1 MKSLTNYI
9 IENEADGK
17 NGHYEKFYDEDI
29 GETVEVWF
37 ANDPT
42 PEEVKNQIK
51 KDNYADKCFKEQQ
64 ERKRLNLDELEDNVW
79 DLQTELK
86 NLHKNF
92 ISIQSDQE
100 DEIGNAKTDEEK
112 DNLAQ
117 KYGEKFNQVS
127 KKQQDIKK
135 KLVVAKNKLN
145 KAKKEFDNFRD
156 KLWDI
161 DI

>member
-1 MKSLTNYI
+1 MRI
-9 IENEADGK
+9 ISVLDEFIRK
-17 NGHYEKFYDEDI
+17 EKFTNPI
-29 GETVEVWF
+29 KS
-37 ANDPT
+37 
-42 PEEVKNQIK
+42 EELRNELFLDFDNFHQPKIK
-51 KDNYADKCFKEQQ
+51 KDNYADKCSKEQQ

-156 KLWDI
+156 KL
-161 DI
+161 

>member
-1 MKSLTNYI
+1 MKSLINYI
-9 IENEADGK
+9 IENQADGK
-17 NGHYEKFYDEDI
+17 NGHYAKFYDEDI

-37 ANDPT
+37 ADDPT

-51 KDNYADKCFKEQQ
+51 KDNYADKCSKEQQ
-64 ERKRLNLDELEDNVW
+64 ECKRLNLDELEDKVW
-79 DLQTELK
+79 YLQSELK

-92 ISIQSDQE
+92 ISIQYDQE

-135 KLVVAKNKLN
+135 KLVVAQDKLN
-145 KAKKEFDNFRD
+145 KAKKG
-156 KLWDI
+156 I
-161 DI
+161 